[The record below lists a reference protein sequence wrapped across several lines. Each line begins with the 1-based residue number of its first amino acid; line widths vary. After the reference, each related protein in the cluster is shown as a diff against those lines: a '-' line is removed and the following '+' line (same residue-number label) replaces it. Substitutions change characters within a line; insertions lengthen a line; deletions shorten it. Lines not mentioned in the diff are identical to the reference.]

1 MCAQCAQR
9 GLERPEQPIYLT
21 KWETPYKVFCCS
33 SGNLWT
39 LFTAALSRLPDG
51 KRGLETTLTV
61 FDRGC
66 GDGGGGGISVHGGRA
81 NEDGRGGYFKGPS
94 AR

>member
-1 MCAQCAQR
+1 MRTEIVVDAGQ
-9 GLERPEQPIYLT
+9 
-21 KWETPYKVFCCS
+21 
-33 SGNLWT
+33 
-39 LFTAALSRLPDG
+39 
-51 KRGLETTLTV
+51 ETTLTV

-81 NEDGRGGYFKGPS
+81 NEDDRGGYFKGPS